1 MPPTKS
7 VLLRL
12 DPSLASELQAVAAVE
27 GRSVSDVAR
36 EAIRSLVE
44 QRRSDPRFQRRLEQT
59 LDEQAEVLGKLRS
72 EDR

>member
-12 DPSLASELQAVAAVE
+12 DPSRASELQAVAAVE

-44 QRRSDPRFQRRLEQT
+44 QRRRDPVFQRQLEQT